1 MIRFLQSPGPLK
13 KFILSAILLIFCGAM
28 VITLIPGG
36 LGASSSLLGVGTPG
50 QGVVATVSGED
61 VTSREVLKQAQF
73 MVKQQFRGQNSPMA
87 AQLIPYFAGQAANTL
102 ITEKA
107 LVAEAKRMGLKATDE
122 DVKDEILHGQYAPY
136 FAPGG
141 NFIGKEAYENMLAS
155 NDMTPQSFEQTVKDE
170 ILRRKLIA
178 LITGS
183 AIVSDKEIHDEFEKR
198 NTKIKFDYA
207 ILNQEDLRKGLNPT
221 DAELKAYYDRNKASY
236 NNAIPEKRK
245 LEYVFLDKSKILAGI
260 QVSDQDLQ
268 AYYNQH
274 QDEFRVPEQVKVSH
288 ILIKTPTPGADGK
301 VDEKGVEEARKKAA
315 DVLSQLKAGGKFD
328 ELAKKYSDDPGSAK
342 QGGELGWIGRGRTV
356 PEFEKAAFSL
366 GKGQTSDLVKSSYGF
381 HIIHVE
387 DKQEAHVKSL
397 DEVRAQIEPL
407 VKQQKASKI
416 LQDQAEALQTAIKA
430 DGFDKAAAAKGLNV
444 VSTDFVSKN
453 DPLPGIGVSPQFMNE
468 VFSAREKDAPEL
480 AQIPQGF
487 AVFQVESVKP
497 PATPTFEEIRTRV
510 ENEFKNERAQQLL
523 EQKVQELSDRAKAE
537 HDLKRAAKELGATV
551 KTSELVGP
559 ESQVPDIGAM
569 SGPASAAFDLKPGEI
584 SAPISAG
591 ASGTSGVVLEVIEKQ
606 PPAET
611 DFASKKDQI
620 RDSLL
625 QNKQQEL
632 FEVFVSNLR
641 QQMQKDG
648 KIRTNQDELKK
659 LTRGGNAAGL

>member
-1 MIRFLQSPGPLK
+1 MIRFLQTPGPVK
-13 KFILSAILLIFCGAM
+13 KIILSAILLVFCGAM

-36 LGASSSLLGVGTPG
+36 LGASSSLFNSTPG
-50 QGVVATVSGED
+50 QGVVATVAGEE
-61 VTSREVLKQAQF
+61 VTSHDVLKQAQF

-87 AQLIPYFAGQAANTL
+87 AQLIPYFAGQAADRL
-102 ITEKA
+102 VTEKS
-107 LVAEAKRMGLKATDE
+107 LVAEAKRMGLKATDQ
-122 DVKDEILHGQYAPY
+122 DVRDELQHGQYASY
-136 FAPGG
+136 FFPGG
-141 NFIGKEAYENMLAS
+141 NFIGKEAYENLLAS
-155 NDMTPQSFEQTVKDE
+155 NDTTPQAFEQSVKDE
-170 ILRRKLIA
+170 ILTRKLIA
-178 LITGS
+178 LVTGS
-183 AIVSDKEIHDEFEKR
+183 ATVSDKEIHDEFEKR

-207 ILNQEDLRKGLNPT
+207 VLSQEDLRKGLNPT
-221 DAELKAYYDRNKASY
+221 DAELKAYYEKNKASY
-236 NNAIPEKRK
+236 NNSIPEKRK
-245 LEYVFLDKSKILAGI
+245 LEYVFLDRSKILSGV

-274 QDEFRVPEQVKVSH
+274 QDDFRVPEQVKVSH
-288 ILIKTPTPGADGK
+288 ILIKTPPAGPDGK
-301 VDEKGVEEARKKAA
+301 VDDKAVAEAQKKAQ
-315 DVLSQLKAGGKFD
+315 DVLNQVKAGGKFD

-366 GKGQTSDLVKSSYGF
+366 PKGQTSDLVKSSYGF

-387 DKQEAHVKSL
+387 DKQDAHVKSL

-407 VKQQKASKI
+407 VKQQKAGK
-416 LQDQAEALQTAIKA
+416 LVEEQANALLASVRA

-444 VSTDFVSKN
+444 VNTDFVSKG

-468 VFSAREKDAPEL
+468 AFSAHEKDAPNL

-487 AVFQVESVKP
+487 AVYQVEGIKP

-537 HDLKRAAKELGATV
+537 HDLKRAAKELGATL
-551 KTSELVGP
+551 KTSDMVGP
-559 ESQVPDIGAM
+559 EGQVPDVGAM

-584 SAPISAG
+584 SGPISAG
-591 ASGTSGVVLEVIEKQ
+591 ASGTSGVVIQVLEKEA
-606 PPAET
+606 PPES
-611 DFASKKDQI
+611 DFAAKKDQL

-632 FEVFVSNLR
+632 FGVFVAGLR

-648 KIRTNQDELKK
+648 KIRMNEDEMKK
-659 LTRGGNAAGL
+659 LTKGQAAAGL